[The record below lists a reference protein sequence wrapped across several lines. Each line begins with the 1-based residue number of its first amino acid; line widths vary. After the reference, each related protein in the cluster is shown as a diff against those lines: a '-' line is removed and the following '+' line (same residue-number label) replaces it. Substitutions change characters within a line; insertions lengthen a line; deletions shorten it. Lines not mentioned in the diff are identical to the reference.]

1 MSIMEKNSIAVKIE
15 KIRKAIEAGENETAL
30 EIAKTVDS
38 ARLKS
43 VADVSV
49 LAEAYYRNSDFETA
63 LLYFEQMYQKTK
75 TRRILINLINLCLK
89 LSMADMA
96 ESYLRDFVEMA
107 PQDFYRHI
115 FRYRIDKLRGEE
127 LDVLIFDLE
136 LLRDE
141 NYMEDW
147 AYELAKLYHKSGQQ
161 EKCIAECDDIILWFG
176 SGICVERARA
186 LRAYYLSAQS
196 GHLSEKDEALA
207 REVRRLV
214 TAGRTAEEVENFIEE
229 TTTEAGVQGEYSE
242 EEYRNARY
250 GKPVYE
256 EEGKD
261 VVWKTKEFGAVSE
274 EEIRMQNTM
283 DLLKGMQVAQQ
294 IRMTLGENQEF
305 VLEQPEAES
314 WTEEAEVPEEAEQPD
329 YEGASY
335 EVESF
340 AEPSEQ
346 RAEFEPEEAEVPEE
360 TEQPDYEGASYE
372 VESFAEPSE
381 QRAEFEPE
389 ETEMVSEAWS
399 EQLGTEEA
407 GSWAE
412 KTEQPEQLADEAQL
426 ETALAAELQLEEMSE
441 KEVPSN
447 QSVEREEYEYPDEV
461 VLRYYPE
468 EGTELGEL
476 LQERKLSL
484 NDFFAGFLINVT
496 VRKQLIRALEQ
507 LFDSRY
513 KNISLI
519 VTGEERSGKT
529 SLAKAIAKSMQALGR
544 MASPRVAII
553 SAEKLNAISLHE
565 RKHQLEN
572 TTLIIEHAGE
582 LSEERA
588 EELLAMKT
596 DFAGSTAIILEDE
609 RTRMNQLLRGQVE
622 LNGEYSNRIHL
633 PKWSVDDVYMQ
644 MLSRFVEKEY
654 RMECVA
660 AGMLKER
667 VQECVKRLGSEAYG
681 EMLNYVE
688 KVMERAETRMS
699 KELKQFAIAGNYRD
713 VDLMLIRQEDMMDR

>member
-1 MSIMEKNSIAVKIE
+1 M
-15 KIRKAIEAGENETAL
+15 EAGEYDAAL
-30 EIAKTVDS
+30 AIAKTVDS

-43 VADVSV
+43 AADLSV
-49 LAEAYYRNSDFETA
+49 LAEAYYRSSDFETA
-63 LLYFEQMYQKTK
+63 LLYYEQIYQKTK

-176 SGICVERARA
+176 NGICVERARA
-186 LRAYYLSAQS
+186 LRAYYLSAQQ

-214 TAGRTAEEVENFIEE
+214 TEGRSAEEVENFIEE
-229 TTTEAGVQGEYSE
+229 TTTESGMQGEYTE

-261 VVWKTKEFGAVSE
+261 VIWETKEFGAVSE
-274 EEIRMQNTM
+274 EEIHLQSTM

-305 VLEQPEAES
+305 VLEQPEEEAAPSEWNERGEAEKQPEEEAAPS
-314 WTEEAEVPEEAEQPD
+314 EWNEKIEVGRQPEEEMEPSEWNEKVEAEKQLEAEVAPSEWNEKVEAEKQLEKEAAPQEEPVRAPEVTAAPD
-329 YEGASY
+329 
-335 EVESF
+335 
-340 AEPSEQ
+340 
-346 RAEFEPEEAEVPEE
+346 VPEI
-360 TEQPDYEGASYE
+360 
-372 VESFAEPSE
+372 
-381 QRAEFEPE
+381 
-389 ETEMVSEAWS
+389 
-399 EQLGTEEA
+399 
-407 GSWAE
+407 
-412 KTEQPEQLADEAQL
+412 
-426 ETALAAELQLEEMSE
+426 
-441 KEVPSN
+441 
-447 QSVEREEYEYPDEV
+447 YEYPDEV
-461 VLRYYPE
+461 ILRYYPE
-468 EGTELGEL
+468 EGTELAEL
-476 LQERKLSL
+476 LQERRLSL
-484 NDFFAGFLINVT
+484 NDFFSGFLVNVT
-496 VRKQLIRALEQ
+496 VRKQLIRSLEQ

-519 VTGEERSGKT
+519 LTGEDRAGKT
-529 SLAKAIAKSMQALGR
+529 ALAKAIAKSMQTLGR
-544 MASPRVAII
+544 MTSPRVAII
-553 SAEKLNAISLHE
+553 RAEKLNGISLRE

-582 LSEERA
+582 LSAERA
-588 EELLAMKT
+588 AELLAMKS

-609 RTRMNQLLRGQVE
+609 RTRMNQLLRAQTE
-622 LNGEYSNRIHL
+622 LNSEYSNRIHL
-633 PKWSVDDVYMQ
+633 PKWTADDLYLQ
-644 MLSRFVEKEY
+644 MLARFAEKEY
-654 RMECVA
+654 KMERA
-660 AGMLKER
+660 AADRLREK
-667 VQECVKRLGSEAYG
+667 VNECMKQSGAEAYG
-681 EMLNYVE
+681 ELLGYTEAVI
-688 KVMERAETRMS
+688 ERAEKRMS
-699 KELKQFAIAGNYRD
+699 QELKQLAIAGNYREAE
-713 VDLMLIRQEDMMDR
+713 LMLIRRKDMEC